1 MRRRK
6 NATLSYSSPRSSSR
20 ACLCPDGRTYSRKC
34 CDGTLEAQGIGSLT
48 GPIGFLLQENGF
60 NLLQEDNSKIE
71 L

>member
-1 MRRRK
+1 MRYKRHY
-6 NATLSYSSPRSSSR
+6 NVPSSNKR
-20 ACLCPDGRTYSRKC
+20 ACLCRDGHTYSRSC
-34 CDGTLEAQGIGSLT
+34 CDSEDYFAQGIGSLT